1 MVERI
6 RFVVKPEEGEQKK
19 RCSSRI
25 YIQIRPG
32 SGPAAGANL
41 LIFCFAPEH
50 FSQTIF
56 SLNLF
61 IFLLFQTFC
70 ERRADDK
77 ENTMMTI
84 MRRWMRRRW
93 RRRRRCASVCEDSN
107 LCGSAREI
115 EEGGGTLWIAAL
127 ISPPLFFNKN
137 ILLPKFTE
145 MGNDRS
151 MAQKWT
157 SKSTFCMLAYIVDWW
172 NFINVRFDDF
182 WGVGLPWYETSFHF

>member
-6 RFVVKPEEGEQKK
+6 KFVVRPEEGEEKE

-50 FSQTIF
+50 FPQTLF

-70 ERRADDK
+70 ERRAGDK

-84 MRRWMRRRW
+84 MRRWMRRR
-93 RRRRRCASVCEDSN
+93 
-107 LCGSAREI
+107 
-115 EEGGGTLWIAAL
+115 
-127 ISPPLFFNKN
+127 
-137 ILLPKFTE
+137 
-145 MGNDRS
+145 
-151 MAQKWT
+151 
-157 SKSTFCMLAYIVDWW
+157 
-172 NFINVRFDDF
+172 
-182 WGVGLPWYETSFHF
+182 